1 MFAAGNGLTHGN
13 KTSESGKSKK
23 EAEILLAVR
32 RDERPLV
39 RGLTMATPEVG
50 VSLDAAAALEDSRS
64 ANLYR
69 VFEGSF

>member
-1 MFAAGNGLTHGN
+1 
-13 KTSESGKSKK
+13 
-23 EAEILLAVR
+23 
-32 RDERPLV
+32 
-39 RGLTMATPEVG
+39 MATPEVG